1 MAISIKAPKGT
12 KDMLPQDAYKWH
24 YIADILSNIA
34 ENYGYREIRTPIFEH
49 TELFTRGVGET
60 TDVVQKEMYTFE
72 DKAKRSITLKPEG
85 TAPAVRAFI
94 ENALY
99 SETQPTKMYYF
110 TPVFRYENVQ
120 KGRLRQHHQFG
131 VEAFGVS
138 GASLDAEIISIAMNA
153 YESFGIKGLRLKINS
168 IGCPVCRK
176 KYNEVLKEF
185 LKENFNELCD
195 TCKTRYSRNPMRIL
209 DCKEE
214 SCKAITKNAPVILDY
229 ICDECKIHF
238 EDLKLHLETVGIKYE
253 IDPYIVRGL
262 DYYSKTVFEIVNDNI
277 TVCGGGRYDY
287 LIEQIDGPKMPAV
300 GFGMG
305 MERLLMTLDE
315 EGIEIPKPVI
325 INMYVGS
332 IGEEANLEAYKIT
345 HKLRQVGIKAEC
357 DHLKRSV
364 KAQMRYANK
373 MGAEYTMIL
382 GENELKENK
391 VKIKRMSDGEQFNL
405 ELNNIAEIIDTMKN
419 NLQ

>member
-1 MAISIKAPKGT
+1 MSIKAPKGT

-153 YESFGIKGLRLKINS
+153 YENFGIKGLKLKINS
-168 IGCPVCRK
+168 IGCPVCRE
-176 KYNEVLKEF
+176 KYNEFLKEF
-185 LKENFNELCD
+185 LEENFNELCD

-238 EDLKLHLETVGIKYE
+238 EDLKLHLEAVGIKYE

-315 EGIEIPKPVI
+315 EGIEIPKPVL
-325 INMYVGS
+325 INIYAGS
-332 IGEEANLEAYKIT
+332 IGEKANLEAYKIT
-345 HKLRQVGIKAEC
+345 YKLRQEGIKAEC

-391 VKIKRMSDGEQFNL
+391 VKIKRMSDGEQFNVD
-405 ELNNIAEIIDTMKN
+405 LNNIAEIIDTMKN